1 MRLQDISIPDSAFAT
16 DLLAPETAPAGPT
29 APEPVTVWLMDEP
42 QCAAYDDFLQRH
54 RDAGLYHTLAWRD
67 ALAAQNTGEPF
78 YLAAMRGDRVV
89 GALPLVERRDM
100 WGRRRL
106 VSLPATPVAGV
117 IADDEQTETALL
129 NRAMTLAQSR
139 EVSSLLLRQFTPRA
153 AAGRGNAVRDW
164 IRVPVKQFAP
174 YACSYPMDVLTY
186 KPTPFTPDVLDLL
199 RDGRPYAASTTS
211 DNLLTALADANA
223 LTECSI
229 AYRDDGRSVGALVW
243 KHHHRHIHILAYG
256 ASRSDTMTCR
266 ALIKSVLAPA
276 RLCEAEWIDLPMP
289 RRFDAWFD
297 GLAKLPGVDV
307 AVEERIA
314 LRQRNTP
321 SLC

>member
-1 MRLQDISIPDSAFAT
+1 MRLQDISIHDSAFAT
-16 DLLAPETAPAGPT
+16 DILAPAAVPASPT
-29 APEPVTVWLMDEP
+29 MPEPVTVWLMDEP
-42 QCAAYDDFLQRH
+42 ECAAYDEFLQRH
-54 RDAGLYHTLAWRD
+54 PDAGLYHTLAWRD
-67 ALAAQNTGEPF
+67 ALAAENTGEPF
-78 YLAAMRGDRVV
+78 YLTAMRGQRVV

-117 IADDEQTETALL
+117 IADDEQAETALL
-129 NRAMTLAQSR
+129 NRAATLAQSR
-139 EVSSLLLRQFTPRA
+139 EISSLVLRQFAPRA

-174 YACSYPMDVLTY
+174 YACSYPMDALTY
-186 KPTPFTPDVLDLL
+186 KPTPLTPDVLDIL
-199 RDGRPYAASTTS
+199 RNGRPYAASATS
-211 DNLLTALADANA
+211 DNLLTALADADA

-229 AYRDDGRSVGALVW
+229 AYGDEGRPVGALVW

-256 ASRSDTMTCR
+256 ASGSDTMTCR
-266 ALIKSVLAPA
+266 TLIKSVLAPA
-276 RLCEAEWIDLPMP
+276 RLCGAKWIDLPLP

-307 AVEERIA
+307 AIEERIA
-314 LRQRNTP
+314 LRHPITN
-321 SLC
+321 